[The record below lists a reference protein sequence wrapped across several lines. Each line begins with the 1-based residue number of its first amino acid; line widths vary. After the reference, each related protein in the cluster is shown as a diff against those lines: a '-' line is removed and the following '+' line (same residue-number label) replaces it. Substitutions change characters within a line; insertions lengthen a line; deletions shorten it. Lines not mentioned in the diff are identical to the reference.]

1 MRRFE
6 IQSGDADRR
15 ADKFLLQVC
24 PKLPKSAVYKAFRN
38 KKIKRNGKKCTF
50 DEILKVGDTIEIWL
64 KDDDFGTLDFSSV
77 SEALP
82 FLAPAYETPS
92 FLIYDKP
99 TGVAVQSS
107 SNDKL
112 KDLTTIAGN
121 WFCSVYGKPENG
133 FLPAPCHRLDANT
146 SGLVVFAKTP
156 AAARVFFR
164 MQQEG
169 KIQKKYLALCVGI
182 PKKAE
187 DRLHWHWGKD
197 EKTNK
202 VFVRP
207 TPFGGSKPIDTSYRL
222 LEKNDEFSLLEV
234 TLGTGRSHQIRAQLA
249 AIGTPILG
257 DRKYGNTTA
266 NKKYHVFYQCLTAHR
281 LVFDVKPDDLSVAN
295 ELAGQIFIA
304 KLPKEFTKYFPN
316 TDQQPKE

>member
-1 MRRFE
+1 MRHFE

-38 KKIKRNGKKCTF
+38 KKIKRNGKKCAF
-50 DEILKVGDTIEIWL
+50 DEILKAGDTIEIWL
-64 KDDDFGTLDFSSV
+64 KDEDFGTLDAPPV
-77 SEALP
+77 SGDLP

-99 TGVAVQSS
+99 VGVAVQSS
-107 SNDKL
+107 SNEKL
-112 KDLTTIAGN
+112 KDLTAMAGN

-156 AAARVFFR
+156 AAARAFSQL
-164 MQQEG
+164 QQEG
-169 KIQKKYLALCVGI
+169 KIQKTYLALCVGI
-182 PKKAE
+182 PKKSE
-187 DRLHWHWGKD
+187 DRLYWHWGKD

-207 TPFGGSKPIDTSYRL
+207 TPFGGSKPIDTTYRL
-222 LEKNDEFSLLEV
+222 LEQTDECSLLEV

-249 AIGTPILG
+249 AIGAPILG
-257 DRKYGNTTA
+257 DRKYGNAAA
-266 NKKYHVFYQCLTAHR
+266 NKKYGVSYQCLTAYR
-281 LVFDVKPDDLSVAN
+281 LVFDVKPNDLSVAN
-295 ELAGQIFIA
+295 ELAGQLFVA
-304 KLPKEFTKYFPN
+304 KLPKEFTKFFPN
-316 TDQQPKE
+316 TER